1 MKFQL
6 WLPILLIASTSAGG
20 SEALSLR
27 ASPRSSFAPSNLQ
40 ILVRLAPDDG
50 NRSLTIEANS
60 DDFYRMSEIPLEGG
74 RAPRSV
80 LVAFRAL
87 PGGSYQ
93 VTASLFGSRGERR
106 AQVQQEII
114 VLSAGTDLR

>member
-20 SEALSLR
+20 SEALTLR

-50 NRSLTIEANS
+50 NRSLTIEADS
-60 DDFYRMSEIPLEGG
+60 DDFYRMSEIPLEGD

-80 LVAFRAL
+80 LVGFRAL
-87 PGGSYQ
+87 PGGNYQ

-106 AQVQQEII
+106 AHVQQQVI
-114 VLSAGTDLR
+114 VLSAEPDLR